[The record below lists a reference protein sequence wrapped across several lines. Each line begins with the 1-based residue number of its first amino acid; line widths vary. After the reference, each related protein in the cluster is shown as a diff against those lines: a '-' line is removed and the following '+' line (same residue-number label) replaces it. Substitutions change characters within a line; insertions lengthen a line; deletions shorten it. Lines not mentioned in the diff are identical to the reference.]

1 MLCCVLHRR
10 KRHVRNSSYIGQ
22 QWLNVLCVGR
32 SWQVLPF
39 FKVQLKTCFSCGLYS
54 SWCTFWASDP
64 SPLVRPP
71 LPRTL
76 HPHVSSCL
84 PDTCCV
90 PVRLTLCRSL
100 SRFSHTFGVMWGS
113 SACSAPLVLG
123 SGHLSNPLIPSE
135 VSCLYNVFLESSL
148 SPSLSFP
155 SISRPCTISTV
166 WFVWQLEMCHL
177 LLQSL
182 HRVPETEWMPG
193 KCLIKP
199 SWTLPLQK
207 D

>member
-1 MLCCVLHRR
+1 MFCVLE
-10 KRHVRNSSYIGQ
+10 G
-22 QWLNVLCVGR
+22 VGR
-32 SWQVLPF
+32 F
-39 FKVQLKTCFSCGLYS
+39 YHFSRS
-54 SWCTFWASDP
+54 SWRPAFHVVFIPVGVPFEPLILPHSSGRLSHAP
-64 SPLVRPP
+64 SILMSIHAFQTRVVFQSGWPCAV
-71 LPRTL
+71 
-76 HPHVSSCL
+76 
-84 PDTCCV
+84 
-90 PVRLTLCRSL
+90 L
-100 SRFSHTFGVMWGS
+100 SRFSHTFGVVWGS
-113 SACSAPLVLG
+113 SACFALLVLG